1 MARKKSATNRKVG
14 PREPAGERV
23 KRDKAGYGPASGRG
37 HSGDL
42 VGSRRA
48 VRKLKPS
55 GVREDA
61 ATRVKRDKAAR
72 SGVSGRG
79 VRRSRRSDAKDDPV
93 A

>member
-42 VGSRRA
+42 VGSRPA
-48 VRKLKPS
+48 VRRLKPS
-55 GVREDA
+55 GVRPDA

-72 SGVSGRG
+72 QGVAKRG
-79 VRRSRRSDAKDDPV
+79 AARVRKNDSRNDPL